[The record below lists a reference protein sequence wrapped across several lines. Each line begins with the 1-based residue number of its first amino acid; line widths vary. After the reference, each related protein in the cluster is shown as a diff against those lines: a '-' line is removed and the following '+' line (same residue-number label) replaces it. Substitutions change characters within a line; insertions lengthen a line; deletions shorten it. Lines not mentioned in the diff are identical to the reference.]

1 MDVKTAVE
9 IIASSVDA
17 REAIEK
23 LDLLPCRLHALL
35 TSRAFTQAM
44 EDYRIVTRSI
54 ITIRAGQFGGWMMG
68 NLAHLTDGR
77 NEDSARKACM
87 AGLSQA
93 MDGHLRPAPGRPAK
107 RPAFPAHP
115 PQDHTRPTADT
126 CQTVTSRERERP
138 EPTSPS
144 KPTPEDLRKEILDF
158 IQNAPSTLEHPRPAP
173 SSIDKD
179 RQTSTEIYGHDFT
192 NTMHNKELHLGT
204 HPKELP
210 LAQPPV

>member
-23 LDLLPCRLHALL
+23 LGLLPCRLHALL
-35 TSRAFTQAM
+35 NSRAFTQAM

-93 MDGHLRPAPGRPAK
+93 MDGRLRPAPGRPAK
-107 RPAFPAHP
+107 TPTFPAQP

-144 KPTPEDLRKEILDF
+144 KPPSEDLRKEILDF
-158 IQNAPSTLEHPRPAP
+158 IQNAPSALQDPTAGPPP
-173 SSIDKD
+173 IDKNP
-179 RQTSTEIYGHDFT
+179 QISTETHHRYFDNNMHD
-192 NTMHNKELHLGT
+192 KELQLET
-204 HPKELP
+204 HP
-210 LAQPPV
+210 